1 MSDPEAL
8 RREMQT
14 EAAEFVRRR
23 EVARITGGTR
33 LIGSPEIARSRGRPA
48 TVEGYARLDAERE
61 GCKFAPERDPCFN
74 CGVRRDLHDDAGC
87 KRWRAA

>member
-23 EVARITGGTR
+23 EVARASPAA
-33 LIGSPEIARSRGRPA
+33 GSG
-48 TVEGYARLDAERE
+48 V
-61 GCKFAPERDPCFN
+61 APPR
-74 CGVRRDLHDDAGC
+74 
-87 KRWRAA
+87 